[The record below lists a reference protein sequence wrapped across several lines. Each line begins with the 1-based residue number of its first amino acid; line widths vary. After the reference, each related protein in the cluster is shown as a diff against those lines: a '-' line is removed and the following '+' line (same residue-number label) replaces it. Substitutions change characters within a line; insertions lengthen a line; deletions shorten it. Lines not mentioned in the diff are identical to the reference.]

1 MHFVEKNNACFQ
13 IAVFI
18 VSVIILVETI
28 GHKKLNKF
36 GGTLHIVALLG
47 FFWTVIS
54 FIMGMF

>member
-1 MHFVEKNNACFQ
+1 MLAFQ

-18 VSVIILVETI
+18 LSVIILAETI

-36 GGTLHIVALLG
+36 GGVLHIVALLG

-54 FIMGMF
+54 FITWMF

>member
-1 MHFVEKNNACFQ
+1 MLAFQ

-18 VSVIILVETI
+18 VSVIILAETI

-36 GGTLHIVALLG
+36 GGVLHIVALLG

-54 FIMGMF
+54 FITWMF

>member
-1 MHFVEKNNACFQ
+1 MLAFQ

-18 VSVIILVETI
+18 VSLLV
-28 GHKKLNKF
+28 F
-36 GGTLHIVALLG
+36 YGTFKSKQALSTFDQGLFMFALLG